1 MDTSTRNTVPHR
13 GEALIKENYENT
25 FTNRCQLSAQI
36 AAPAFM
42 GCFLL
47 YEEIKNFD
55 A

>member
-13 GEALIKENYENT
+13 GEALIKENYENS
-25 FTNRCQLSAQI
+25 FTNRCQLSARI

-42 GCFLL
+42 GCLPL